1 MWKWVRKK
9 YILPVL
15 LFVMAAF
22 LAGQWNNFQEVSS
35 LDPAQDTTP
44 LLMAS
49 SEPITPIPTEISLD
63 LDKVALGK
71 KLFHD
76 PQLSKDNS
84 TSCASCHSLTQGA
97 TDRKVKSVGV
107 GGQLGEVNAPSIFN
121 SGFQYKQF
129 WDGRAETLE
138 EQIEGPIHNDV
149 EMASSWPQ
157 VIEKLQQS
165 SDYTESFQA
174 LYPDGM
180 SPDAIKDAIAT
191 FEQSLYTPNSRFDQF
206 LRGNKSAL
214 TAKEQAGYQK
224 FKDMGCVSC
233 HQGVLLGGNMFQKFG
248 VFGDYFHDRGNETKA
263 DLGRFNVTGNEED
276 RYAFKVPSLRNITL
290 TPPYFHDGSAATL
303 DEAVKIMIKYQLGR
317 EADPKDAD
325 LILQFLN
332 TLQGDIEGVS

>member
-9 YILPVL
+9 YLLPVFLFL
-15 LFVMAAF
+15 LAAL
-22 LAGQWNNFQEVSS
+22 LAGQWNNFQKVSS
-35 LDPAQDTTP
+35 LDPATDTP
-44 LLMAS
+44 LLLMAS
-49 SEPITPIPTEISLD
+49 SEPITPIPTQIPLN

-84 TSCASCHSLTQGA
+84 TSCATCHSLTKGA

-107 GGQLGEVNAPSIFN
+107 GGKLGEVNAPSIFN
-121 SGFQYKQF
+121 SGLQYKQF

-138 EQIEGPIHNDV
+138 EQIDGPIHNDI

-157 VIEKLQQS
+157 VIDKLKQS
-165 SDYTESFQA
+165 SEYTERFET
-174 LYPDGM
+174 LYSDGM
-180 SPDAIKDAIAT
+180 TSDAIKDAIAT

-206 LRGNKSAL
+206 LRGNETAL
-214 TAKEQAGYQK
+214 STQEQAGYQR

-248 VFGDYFHDRGNETKA
+248 VFGDYFQDRGNPTKA
-263 DLGRFNVTGNEED
+263 DFGRFNVTGKKED

-303 DEAVKIMIKYQLGR
+303 DKAVEIMIKYQLGR
-317 EADPKDAD
+317 EADPKDTD